1 MNFTDAI
8 STVLRRSFT
17 MAERSGRAEY
27 WWWQLFS
34 ALVAGIV
41 PEIVAAAAGRSAGD
55 VVGGL
60 VFLAIVVPSF
70 TVSWRRMHDVGRAG
84 MWMFFPIVN
93 FVFALLPSRPEANR
107 WGPPPPPR
115 N

>member
-1 MNFTDAI
+1 MNFSDAI
-8 STVLRRSFT
+8 STVIRRSLR

-34 ALVAGIV
+34 VLVAGIV
-41 PEIVAAAAGRSAGD
+41 PEVVAAVSGQTFGD
-55 VVGGL
+55 VVGGI
-60 VFLAIVVPSF
+60 VALAILVPSF

-93 FVFALLPSRPEANR
+93 IVFTLLPSSPEVNR

-115 N
+115 I